1 MKEKTTQELIA
12 ELMKTGG
19 FGAVVFP
26 VSPVSG
32 GFMHRMYRVTTDRG
46 IYAVKHLN
54 PEIMSR
60 PNVHDNYN
68 RAEKIEALLE
78 KEGLPIVPSLI
89 IDGHKMQ
96 NIEGN
101 YFYIFNWQEGRI
113 TDWNHIS
120 NDQCRTVGNI
130 LGRIHA
136 VHPQN
141 VPHREPAFCEINWH
155 EYVQRAKEEKSEIA
169 SLLAASE
176 QLLNLAGKELNR
188 ARASLPDSRG
198 VSTEDMD
205 PKHIM
210 WDNGNPWV
218 IDLEC
223 LDYGNPV
230 SHALQL
236 ALQWSG
242 IVNCNWDIQK
252 MTAFF
257 DGYLEAYDN
266 GFRAYSGVF
275 GLAYTWV
282 EWLEYNIQRALGAY
296 MDQTERLLGISEV
309 RNTIERIAYIR
320 NTEKEIRGALDTL
333 NRKTV

>member
-32 GFMHRMYRVTTDRG
+32 GFMHRMYRVTTDYG

-141 VPHREPAFCEINWH
+141 VPHREPTFCEINWH

-188 ARASLPDSRG
+188 ARASLPDILC
-198 VSTEDMD
+198 VSNEDMD
-205 PKHIM
+205 PKNIM

-282 EWLEYNIQRALGAY
+282 EWLEYNIQRALVAY